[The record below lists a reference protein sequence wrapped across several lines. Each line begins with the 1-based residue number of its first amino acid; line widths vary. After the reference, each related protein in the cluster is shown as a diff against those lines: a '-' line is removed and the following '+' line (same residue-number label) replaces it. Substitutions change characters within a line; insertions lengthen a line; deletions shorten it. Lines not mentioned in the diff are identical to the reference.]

1 MQGGQGAGGG
11 NPKAMEEMMKNPS
24 MAGLL
29 KNPEMITTSLN
40 MLKSNPA
47 MLDMMEKQFPGQS
60 RETIVRMLDMVGG
73 IAGYYAKARNFFNQ
87 QWVQGSLLLI
97 FIATMYWYFS

>member
-1 MQGGQGAGGG
+1 MQGGQGAGG

-40 MLKSNPA
+40 MMKSNPA
-47 MLDMMEKQFPGQS
+47 MLDMMEK
-60 RETIVRMLDMVGG
+60 
-73 IAGYYAKARNFFNQ
+73 
-87 QWVQGSLLLI
+87 
-97 FIATMYWYFS
+97 